1 MAELSHALRYARCLP
16 QRFKDANSI
25 MGPNRT
31 TRVILAVVF
40 AGLIL
45 TPLALKRLSAR
56 REAGLSTADPQSA
69 IARYGVHFEEVSRA
83 AGINFVHQAPTLDP
97 KLDHIMPQ
105 IASMG
110 AAVSIVDFDRD
121 GWFDIYATNSGEGS
135 KNALFRNQKDGTFKD
150 VASDIGLADV
160 NQSGTGVSMGA
171 VWGDYDNDGYEDL
184 FLYKWGRPELF
195 HNDAGRAFT
204 RVTDKANFPS
214 WVNANTAIWFDYD
227 SDGKLDLF
235 LGGYYPE
242 GVDLWHLK
250 DTRMMP
256 ESFEYAQNGGR
267 KYLFHNLGNG
277 TFEEV
282 SQKLGINTR
291 RWALAAVAADLRG
304 TGRPDLFIA
313 NDYGVSELFF
323 NDGKQFR
330 EGGKQAGV
338 GFSPKSGMNAAV
350 GDVLNDGKYSIY
362 VSNISE
368 EGVLIQGNN
377 LWMPRQGTSG
387 DTLQYENLAR
397 DMNVE
402 IGGWSFG
409 AQFGDLNNDGNQDL
423 YLVNGYISADRN
435 KNYWYDFS
443 KITGGNS
450 TIISDAA
457 NWPAMEGRSLS
468 GYQQKRVWLNDGS
481 GRFVNVAQAVGV
493 NDIHDGR
500 SVALVDLWNRGAL
513 DVVVANQKGPLL
525 IYKNNATANNKWIAF
540 ELEAT
545 ASNRS
550 TIGTEIRLFWNG
562 KQQVQTV
569 EGGSGFCAQNQ
580 RRLHFGLGKNP
591 TVEKAVIR
599 WTSGRV
605 QTIENPKIGEIHKVK
620 EPA

>member
-1 MAELSHALRYARCLP
+1 MNKRVARIL
-16 QRFKDANSI
+16 
-25 MGPNRT
+25 
-31 TRVILAVVF
+31 LAVLFV
-40 AGLIL
+40 ALIV
-45 TPLALKRLSAR
+45 TPVLLRRLSAQR
-56 REAGLSTADPQSA
+56 QKSLLTADARSA
-69 IARYGVHFEEVSRA
+69 LNRYGVYFEEVSHG
-83 AGINFVHQAPTLDP
+83 AGVNFVHEAPTLDH

-105 IASMG
+105 VASMG

-121 GWFDIYATNSGEGS
+121 GWPDIYATNSGEGS
-135 KNALFRNQKDGTFKD
+135 KNALYRNQQNGTFKD
-150 VASDIGLADV
+150 VAGEVGLADL
-160 NQSGTGVSMGA
+160 NQPGTGVSMGA
-171 VWGDYDNDGYEDL
+171 VWGDYDNDGYEDVL
-184 FLYKWGRPELF
+184 LYKWGRPELF
-195 HNDAGRAFT
+195 HNDAGKTFT
-204 RVTDKANFPS
+204 RVTDKAGLPS

-227 SDGKLDLF
+227 GDGKLDLF

-242 GVDLWHLK
+242 DVDLWHLK
-250 DTRMMP
+250 NTRMMP

-282 SQKLGINTR
+282 SQKLGIDTR

-304 TGRPDLFIA
+304 SGHPDLFIA
-313 NDYGVSELFF
+313 NDYGISELYF

-330 EGGKQAGV
+330 EVGKRAGV

-350 GDVLNDGKYSIY
+350 GDVLNDGKYSVY

-377 LWMPRQGTSG
+377 LWMPKEGTTGES
-387 DTLQYENLAR
+387 LQFENLAR
-397 DMNVE
+397 DMDVE

-423 YLVNGYISADRN
+423 YLVNGYVSADRI

-450 TIISDAA
+450 SIISDAA
-457 NWPAMEGRSLS
+457 NWPPMEGRSLS

-481 GRFVNVAQAVGV
+481 GKFVNVAAAVGA
-493 NDIHDGR
+493 NDEYDGR
-500 SVALVDLWNRGAL
+500 SVALVDLWNRGVL

-525 IYKNNATANNKWIAF
+525 IYKNDATPDNKWIDF
-540 ELEAT
+540 ELEGT
-545 ASNRS
+545 VSNRS
-550 TIGTEIRLFWNG
+550 AIGTEVKLFWNG

-569 EGGSGFCAQNQ
+569 SGGSGFCAQNQ

-591 TVEKAVIR
+591 HVEKAEIR
-599 WTSGRV
+599 WPSGKTQV
-605 QTIENPKIGEIHKVK
+605 IENPIVGQVNKIK
-620 EPA
+620 E